1 MAEKGYTP
9 VNVIPL
15 FKGRSLSAGNS
26 ATSDVV
32 DLRYTAQ
39 NGAFSL
45 LSSVIAGTAGTVGTT
60 VFTYLGGSAKE
71 GPFVSPSASIA
82 IGTRGT
88 ASTANIDSFEPEP
101 MAFMKIIA
109 TQTGSGT
116 AGKDS
121 KFSADL
127 MVQ

>member
-9 VNVIPL
+9 IQVIPL
-15 FKGRSLSAGNS
+15 FKGRSLSAGDS

-32 DLRYTAQ
+32 DLRYAAQ

-45 LSSVIAGTAGTVGTT
+45 LSGVIAGTAGTVGTT
-60 VFTYLGGSAKE
+60 IFTYIGGSKE
-71 GPFVSPSASIA
+71 GGPFVSPSASIA

-88 ASTANIDSFEPEP
+88 NSTSNIDSFEPEP
-101 MAFMKIIA
+101 MAFMKIVA
-109 TQTGSGT
+109 TQSGSGT
-116 AGKDS
+116 AGRDS
-121 KFSADL
+121 KLSADL